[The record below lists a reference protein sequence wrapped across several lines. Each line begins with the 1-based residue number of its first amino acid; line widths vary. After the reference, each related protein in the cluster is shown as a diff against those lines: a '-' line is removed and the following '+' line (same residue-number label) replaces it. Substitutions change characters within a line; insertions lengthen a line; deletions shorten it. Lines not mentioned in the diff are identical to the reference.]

1 MTTLP
6 RLSLLSS
13 LMVAL
18 SVPALAGVTVNS
30 PANSAELAS
39 PFKLS
44 ASAPSCSS
52 QTVGAMGYSL
62 DNSSDTTIVNG
73 EAIDAAI
80 AAAAGAHT
88 LHVKAWGE
96 KGSSCVADVTINVT
110 AASSAVSAEAISVS
124 AIQAL
129 SSWNAINDVAT
140 GGGSASGA
148 MSVVNSPSLSG
159 FAREFSTAYKDYG
172 GERYDVSFGDDTIST
187 NFLYDAWVY
196 LKSPSTSIA
205 NVEMDLNQVLA
216 NGQTVIFGVQ
226 CDGWSGT
233 WDYTANAGTPEK
245 PVDTWRHSKAACN
258 PHTWTTNTWHHVQI
272 SYSRND
278 SGEVTYQSV
287 WFDGAESNINATV
300 SSAFALGW
308 SPTLLTNFQI
318 DSYVAGSASS
328 IAYLDNLTI
337 YRW

>member
-6 RLSLLSS
+6 RLSLISF

-39 PFKLS
+39 PFTLS
-44 ASAPSCSS
+44 ASATTCSS

-62 DNSSDTTIVNG
+62 DNSTDTTIVNG
-73 EAIDAAI
+73 EAIDAAV
-80 AAAAGAHT
+80 ASAAGAHT

-96 KGSSCVADVTINVT
+96 KGASCVTDVAINVT
-110 AASSAVSAEAISVS
+110 TVSSAVSVDSISVS

-129 SSWNAINDVAT
+129 SDWNAVNDIGT
-140 GGGSASGA
+140 SGGSASGA
-148 MSVVNSPSLSG
+148 MSIVNSPSLSG
-159 FAREFSTAYKDYG
+159 FAREFTTAYKDYG
-172 GERYDVSFGDDTIST
+172 GERYDVLFGDDALST
-187 NFLYDAWVY
+187 NFFYDAWVY
-196 LKSPSTSIA
+196 LKGPSASIA
-205 NVEMDLNQVLA
+205 NVEMDLNQVMP

-245 PVDTWRHSKAACN
+245 PVDTWLHSKAACN
-258 PHTWTTNTWHHVQI
+258 PRTWSTNTWHHVQI

-287 WFDGAESNINATV
+287 WFDGAESSMNATV

-308 SPTLLTNFQI
+308 SPALLTNFQI
-318 DSYVAGSASS
+318 DSYAAGSASS
-328 IAYLDNLTI
+328 TVYLDNLTI

>member
-1 MTTLP
+1 M
-6 RLSLLSS
+6 
-13 LMVAL
+13 MVAL

-30 PANSAELAS
+30 PTNSVELAS

-44 ASAPSCSS
+44 AVAPTCSAQAVS
-52 QTVGAMGYSL
+52 AMGYSF

-73 EAIDAAI
+73 ESIEAAV
-80 AAAAGAHT
+80 ASAAGTHT

-96 KGSSCVADVTINVT
+96 KGASCVTDVTITVT
-110 AASSAVSAEAISVS
+110 TASSALSVDAISVS

-129 SSWNAINDVAT
+129 SDWQAINDVAT
-140 GGGSASGA
+140 GGGSATGVISI
-148 MSVVNSPSLSG
+148 VNSPSLSG
-159 FAREFSTAYKDYG
+159 SAREFSTTFKDYG
-172 GERYDVSFGDDTIST
+172 GERYDVSFGDDTLSN
-187 NFLYDAWVY
+187 NFFYDAWVY

-205 NVEMDLNQVLA
+205 NVEMDLNQVMP
-216 NGQTVIFGVQ
+216 NGQTAIFGVQ

-245 PVDTWRHSKAACN
+245 PIDTWLHSKAACN
-258 PHTWTTNTWHHVQI
+258 PRTWSTNTWHHVQI
-272 SYSRND
+272 RYSRND

-287 WFDGAESNINATV
+287 WFDGAESTINATV

-318 DSYVAGSASS
+318 DSYAPGSASS
-328 IAYLDNLTI
+328 TAYLDNLTI